1 MGILNLIDMKRVFS
15 LIVMLLYSLAWCY
28 SQENAFELSKLK
40 SGHYAFP
47 VKLNNQLES
56 TALLESGIP
65 AMLVDSAFVFNNLD
79 KLALEWMPTDKKE
92 KINLG
97 GRVYS
102 ISHKVKGKMA
112 ISKDV
117 TYEGDIFVLARYN
130 QPYEVAIPVQ
140 NLSLKKKR
148 SVLLLDLNNNLL
160 KVCRAKDIADIKEY
174 QKMAINT
181 DTYLNMPAIRTEL
194 TVGTDRESTPLDGNF
209 VIDFGN
215 PMFLFLH
222 AHNKNN
228 ISWIEGNN
236 IELQKAYNQEGKVVA
251 QAFMPKTC
259 TMGNLEFKSVPI
271 AITSSLPRFTSEGNL
286 GLKFFQHV
294 IAVFDFGKGYCYM
307 K

>member
-1 MGILNLIDMKRVFS
+1 
-15 LIVMLLYSLAWCY
+15 MLLCSLAWCY

-47 VKLNNQLES
+47 IKLNNRLEA

-117 TYEGDIFVLARYN
+117 IYEGDIFVLARYN

-181 DTYLNMPAIRTEL
+181 DTYLNMPAIRTAL

-209 VIDFGN
+209 
-215 PMFLFLH
+215 
-222 AHNKNN
+222 
-228 ISWIEGNN
+228 
-236 IELQKAYNQEGKVVA
+236 
-251 QAFMPKTC
+251 
-259 TMGNLEFKSVPI
+259 
-271 AITSSLPRFTSEGNL
+271 
-286 GLKFFQHV
+286 
-294 IAVFDFGKGYCYM
+294 
-307 K
+307 